1 MLIDG
6 TPVNCCQFRALRMRR
21 AEEMLRLQ
29 ALKLWFSLLNYG
41 FVKHLTRLVYQ
52 CSTRLQKFT
61 NQLQVEDP

>member
-29 ALKLWFSLLNYG
+29 ALKLWFCQTPNPSRTPVFY
-41 FVKHLTRLVYQ
+41 T
-52 CSTRLQKFT
+52 FT
-61 NQLQVEDP
+61 KIHNSGWKTHNIWM